1 MKKQTWFWIAIL
13 MAISNLL
20 YAGGS
25 KESTASAQGEKKEK
39 LMVYTSMK
47 EVLIGELRD
56 AFVKK
61 HPNVSFDYYSAGAGK
76 IMAKIAAERQSKQLV
91 CDVIWTSE
99 IPDFIAMKKEGILEP
114 YISPEAKNVVS
125 PVSDPEGYFTAARL
139 GTLGITYNTN
149 KVKNPPKTWQ
159 DLLKPEWKGG
169 FAIANPALSG
179 TAMVSIGLIVNT
191 FGWEFIEKLK
201 ANGARMGQGSGQVV
215 DDTASGDLLGCI
227 GVDYI
232 TIDKIKKGAPLGIV
246 FPPEMLVI
254 PSPVAI
260 FKGTPNLSAA
270 KKFVDFLL
278 SKEGQTIIANSY
290 TLPSRPDVPIVK
302 DVGLV
307 EAKDA
312 VARAMKVDYNKL
324 MAEKQSVIDKFQQI
338 MQGK

>member
-1 MKKQTWFWIAIL
+1 
-13 MAISNLL
+13 
-20 YAGGS
+20 
-25 KESTASAQGEKKEK
+25 
-39 LMVYTSMK
+39 
-47 EVLIGELRD
+47 
-56 AFVKK
+56 
-61 HPNVSFDYYSAGAGK
+61 
-76 IMAKIAAERQSKQLV
+76 
-91 CDVIWTSE
+91 
-99 IPDFIAMKKEGILEP
+99 
-114 YISPEAKNVVS
+114 
-125 PVSDPEGYFTAARL
+125 
-139 GTLGITYNTN
+139 
-149 KVKNPPKTWQ
+149 
-159 DLLKPEWKGG
+159 
-169 FAIANPALSG
+169 
-179 TAMVSIGLIVNT
+179 MVSIGLIVNT

-232 TIDKIKKGAPLGIV
+232 TIDKIKKGAPLGIA

-307 EAKDA
+307 EPKDA
-312 VARAMKVDYNKL
+312 VARAMKVDYIKL
-324 MAEKQSVIDKFQQI
+324 MAEKQATIDKFQQI

>member
-1 MKKQTWFWIAIL
+1 MLRKKLGICVF
-13 MAISNLL
+13 LL
-20 YAGGS
+20 GIVGSLFAGGS
-25 KESTASAQGEKKEK
+25 KETQAPAQGEKKEK

-91 CDVIWTSE
+91 CDVLWTSE
-99 IPDFIAMKKEGILEP
+99 VPDFYALKKEGVLEK
-114 YISPEAKNVVS
+114 YESPEAKYVVS
-125 PVSDPEGYFTAARL
+125 PVSDPDMEFTAARL
-139 GTLGITYNTN
+139 GTLGITYNTS

-159 DLLKPEWKGG
+159 DLLKPEFKDG

-179 TAMVSIGLIVNT
+179 TAMVSVGMIVNNL
-191 FGWEFIEKLK
+191 GWEYIEKLK

-215 DDTASGDLLGCI
+215 DDTAAGDLIACL

-270 KKFVDFLL
+270 QKFVDFLL

-290 TLPSRPDVPIVK
+290 TLPSRADVPILK

-307 EAKDA
+307 EPKDA
-312 VARAMKVDYNKL
+312 VARAMKIDYLKL
-324 MAEKQSVIDKFQQI
+324 MTEKESIIDKFQKI